1 MKHYHRLVLVGVLS
15 AMTLMACGEDKAT
28 TAPAKTAST
37 DAPAVQNTQAQT
49 TTQPK
54 TDETSQAQQT
64 DESSQSK
71 PVAETSEKVQP
82 LSLAEGKALYEKTCH
97 LCHDQGLLDA
107 PKISDKA
114 QWQQRLNKGVDT
126 LYLHSAKGF
135 NKMPAQATGDVSE
148 AQVHAAVDYIL
159 SQAK

>member
-1 MKHYHRLVLVGVLS
+1 MKHYHLVLVGALC
-15 AMTLMACGEDKAT
+15 AMILMACGEDKTT
-28 TAPAKTAST
+28 TAPAKTTSNDT
-37 DAPAVQNTQAQT
+37 SAVQNTQVQT
-49 TTQPK
+49 TAQPK
-54 TDETSQAQQT
+54 TDEPSQAQQT

-71 PVAETSEKVQP
+71 PVAEASEKVQP

-148 AQVHAAVDYIL
+148 AQVYAAVDYIL
-159 SQAK
+159 SQTK

>member
-1 MKHYHRLVLVGVLS
+1 MKHYHLALVGALC
-15 AMTLMACGEDKAT
+15 AMILMACGEDKTT
-28 TAPAKTAST
+28 TAPVKTTST
-37 DAPAVQNTQAQT
+37 DTSAVQNTQAQT
-49 TTQPK
+49 AAQPK
-54 TDETSQAQQT
+54 TDEPSQAQQT
-64 DESSQSK
+64 DESSQPK
-71 PVAETSEKVQP
+71 PAVEASEKVQP

-148 AQVHAAVDYIL
+148 AQVYAAVDYIL